1 MSKKWLVID
10 SHTHYLPEEVVAK
23 AGVSHGFDYA
33 ALLKGDMSIPYKRIR
48 DIEEILRIME
58 GAGIDMAVENQSAWS
73 PQGLEVCKAI
83 NDGYARILRKYP
95 GKFILCGHVPLEGG
109 QIVVDE
115 VDRCINTLGL
125 HGMSLASSAPDVGL
139 DAPQLWPVYEKIQK
153 LDVPIVI
160 HPSVRF
166 PIWGGGEKY
175 NLRRTISREYDVMK
189 ATVEVMYGVLKDF
202 PDLRFLFPHYG
213 GGMPGQKA
221 RLIAWFEPEGWKI
234 PSEIKDCPKT
244 PRELDRLGISKAFN
258 EIFDKLY
265 FDMAGAGAGWV
276 PAIKVALLMTRT
288 DRICFGTDYPYDMHT
303 AEDIKAFI
311 DTIKK
316 LDIPENDRRLML
328 GENIRRLF
336 KIK

>member
-1 MSKKWLVID
+1 MAKKWLVID
-10 SHTHYLPEEVVAK
+10 SHTHYLPEEAVAK

-58 GAGIDMAVENQSAWS
+58 DAGIDMAVENQSAWS
-73 PQGLEVCKAI
+73 PQGLAMCKAI
-83 NDGYARILRKYP
+83 NDGYSRILREYP
-95 GKFILCGHVPLEGG
+95 EKFILCGHVPLEGG
-109 QIVVDE
+109 QAIVDE
-115 VDRCINTLGL
+115 VDRCINKLGL

-139 DAPQLWPVYEKIQK
+139 DASLLWPMYKKIEK
-153 LDVPIVI
+153 LNVPIVI

-175 NLRRTISREYDVMK
+175 NLRRTISREYDVLR
-189 ATVEVMYGVLKDF
+189 ATVEIMYGVLRDF
-202 PDLRFLFPHYG
+202 PDLKFLVPHYG
-213 GGMPGQKA
+213 GGITGQKA
-221 RLIAWFEPEGWKI
+221 RLMAWFEPEGWKI
-234 PSEIKDCPKT
+234 PADIKDCPKT
-244 PRELDRLGISKAFN
+244 PRELDALGITKAFN

-276 PAIKVALLMTRT
+276 PSIKGALLMIRP

-303 AEDIKAFI
+303 AEDIKSFVN
-311 DTIKK
+311 TIKD
-316 LDIPENDRRLML
+316 LDIPESDKRLML
-328 GENIRRLF
+328 GENIKKLF